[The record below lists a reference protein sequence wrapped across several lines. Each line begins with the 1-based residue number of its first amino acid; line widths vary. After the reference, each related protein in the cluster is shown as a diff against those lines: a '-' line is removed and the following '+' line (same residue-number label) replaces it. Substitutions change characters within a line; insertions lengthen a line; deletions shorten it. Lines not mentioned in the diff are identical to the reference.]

1 MEFYSTWCRNGDA
14 YSCVLHSWSADTI
27 FCFPEPL
34 PFWALF
40 PLFTIFSYLYLRT
53 PIFIFTPIPLYSEIE
68 KWFVVLF
75 FFGQSAFVDS
85 FETLGDSF
93 ATEGSGRAQK
103 GFLSMVDHSCAG
115 GGWESSVQVCGFSFW
130 HFRSPN
136 CAGRHSLTLLMLAL
150 GGLNLIAWKI
160 VLNYIE
166 DFITSD
172 NFIQVLKKELISKQ
186 NSIKGKMAGLKDVVT
201 REYTINLHKRVCERI
216 KIQCPRACHL
226 NG

>member
-1 MEFYSTWCRNGDA
+1 MPEWRCLFLCSTFMKCWYYILFSRTSPLLGPFSIIHN
-14 YSCVLHSWSADTI
+14 I
-27 FCFPEPL
+27 FIPL
-34 PFWALF
+34 P
-40 PLFTIFSYLYLRT
+40 PYTNLYFYPHT
-53 PIFIFTPIPLYSEIE
+53 
-68 KWFVVLF
+68 FVLWNWEMICGAF

-216 KIQCPRACHL
+216 KI
-226 NG
+226 

>member
-1 MEFYSTWCRNGDA
+1 MEMLILVFYIHEVLILYFVFPNLSPSGPFFHYSQYFHTFTSVHQSLFLHPYHCILKLRNDLWC
-14 YSCVLHSWSADTI
+14 
-27 FCFPEPL
+27 F
-34 PFWALF
+34 
-40 PLFTIFSYLYLRT
+40 
-53 PIFIFTPIPLYSEIE
+53 
-68 KWFVVLF
+68 F
-75 FFGQSAFVDS
+75 FFGQSAFVDC

-172 NFIQVLKKELISKQ
+172 SFIQVLKKELISKQ

-216 KIQCPRACHL
+216 KI
-226 NG
+226 

>member
-1 MEFYSTWCRNGDA
+1 MEFYSTCRRNGDA

-40 PLFTIFSYLYLRT
+40 PLFTIF
-53 PIFIFTPIPLYSEIE
+53 FIPLPPYTNLYFYTHTIVFWNWEMICGA
-68 KWFVVLF
+68 FFFF
-75 FFGQSAFVDS
+75 FFGQSAFVDC

-201 REYTINLHKRVCERI
+201 REYTINLHKEYVKE
-216 KIQCPRACHL
+216 
-226 NG
+226 

>member
-1 MEFYSTWCRNGDA
+1 MLILVFYIHEVLILYFVFPNLSPSGPFFHYSQYFHTFTSVHQSLFLPPYLCILKLRNDLWC
-14 YSCVLHSWSADTI
+14 
-27 FCFPEPL
+27 
-34 PFWALF
+34 
-40 PLFTIFSYLYLRT
+40 
-53 PIFIFTPIPLYSEIE
+53 
-68 KWFVVLF
+68 F

-150 GGLNLIAWKI
+150 GGLNLIA
-160 VLNYIE
+160 
-166 DFITSD
+166 
-172 NFIQVLKKELISKQ
+172 
-186 NSIKGKMAGLKDVVT
+186 
-201 REYTINLHKRVCERI
+201 
-216 KIQCPRACHL
+216 
-226 NG
+226 